1 VGAVKVLADRLSEAR
16 RVKQGR
22 EQLVKQRQ
30 KIETEITKYA
40 DLNEKARTAL
50 ASLQQLAKADD
61 DEGLRLALSRWTRLR
76 AIAAEIA
83 REQAELHGLD
93 DGMTITQLMAEAAD
107 VDFDAIPARIADIEA
122 ELTAIETD
130 NRANIERRLVIRDKL
145 AEMERGRDAAAAA
158 QAMETALADIDDVVF
173 RYPPIRM
180 AHILL
185 RAGIERFR
193 RQQQGPLLL
202 RASALFADLTGGRYT
217 RLEVDE
223 DESGGIYVVVRRPGG
238 TECRADRLSEGT
250 LDQLYL
256 ALRLAAIETE
266 VMTGEPLPFIGDDL
280 LVNFDDNRAKAAL
293 RVLSNFS
300 KTTQVILFTHHEH
313 IAGLADPEL
322 ASIHRLPAAA

>member
-1 VGAVKVLADRLSEAR
+1 VL
-16 RVKQGR
+16 
-22 EQLVKQRQ
+22 
-30 KIETEITKYA
+30 
-40 DLNEKARTAL
+40 
-50 ASLQQLAKADD
+50 
-61 DEGLRLALSRWTRLR
+61 
-76 AIAAEIA
+76 
-83 REQAELHGLD
+83 
-93 DGMTITQLMAEAAD
+93 
-107 VDFDAIPARIADIEA
+107 
-122 ELTAIETD
+122 
-130 NRANIERRLVIRDKL
+130 
-145 AEMERGRDAAAAA
+145 
-158 QAMETALADIDDVVF
+158 
-173 RYPPIRM
+173 RYPPIRT

-202 RASALFADLTGGRYT
+202 RASALFADLTSGRYT

-223 DESGGIYVVVRRPGG
+223 DESVGIYVVVRRSDG

-266 VMTGEPLPFIGDDL
+266 AITGEPLPFIGDDL

-293 RVLSNFS
+293 RVLSSFS

-313 IAGLADPEL
+313 IAGMADAEL